1 MRTLLLLAILFCS
14 GPVLA
19 GSFDQ
24 IDCWSVLDSIAHAKV
39 GVDTVALG
47 GTVHSFAIYNASAD
61 TQINIAFSGVA
72 DDSIQAN
79 FFPVPK
85 AAFSSMFISGIPG
98 SYTLTTLYAYY
109 ADSTGVGDPIY
120 IICWGKKD

>member
-1 MRTLLLLAILFCS
+1 MRTLWLLAILALT
-14 GPVLA
+14 GPALA

-24 IDCWSVLDSIAHAKV
+24 IDCWTVLDSIADAEV
-39 GVDTVALG
+39 GIDTVALG
-47 GTVHSFAIYNASAD
+47 GVVHSFAIYNASAD

-72 DDSIQAN
+72 DDAVQAN

-85 AAFSSMFISGIPG
+85 ASFSPVFISGIPG

-109 ADSTGVGDPIY
+109 ADSAGVGDPIY